1 MLARVGHRRLERHR
15 RERWYD
21 AHVGWFET
29 RRTLAIGRFET
40 WCSLAF
46 FVTID

>member
-40 WCSLAF
+40 WRLLGVAIY
-46 FVTID
+46 VD